1 MSRRAWAELLVLA
14 ALWGAVYPLIEVA
27 LRDLSPVLVVL
38 GRVLLAALLLVP
50 LAVRNGALGLLWKRP
65 RAIVETALVQSTI
78 PLLLLTV
85 GQQYVPS
92 GIAGILVGAQP
103 LFVALLAVRFDP
115 AERPQGWAGVLGIV
129 LGFVGLV
136 LLFGVDLR
144 GGWHALLGG
153 ALVLIAAL
161 CYAAGSIM
169 IHKRHAAAQPLGVA
183 TSAMLVTTIAM
194 AVPAGLSLPDHIPG
208 TTTLAALGV
217 LGILCTGLPLVV
229 FYTLIA
235 HTGPARAA
243 LAFYLSP
250 AFAIAFGTIFLSE
263 DLTVSAVVGLAAII
277 AGSALAARRAE
288 SLPT

>member
-1 MSRRAWAELLVLA
+1 MSRRVWAELLVLA
-14 ALWGAVYPLIEVA
+14 ALWGAVYPLIDVA

-50 LAVRNGALGLLWKRP
+50 IAVHNGALGLLWKHP
-65 RAIVETALVQSTI
+65 RAIAETALVQSTI
-78 PLLLLTV
+78 PLLLLTA

-103 LFVALLAVRFDP
+103 LFVALLALRFDP
-115 AERPQGWAGVLGIV
+115 AERPQGWTGVLGIM

-144 GGWHALLGG
+144 GGWDALLGG
-153 ALVLIAAL
+153 TLVLIAAL

-169 IHKRHAAAQPLGVA
+169 IHKRHAAAQPIGVA

-194 AVPAGLSLPDHIPG
+194 AVPAGFSLPDHLPS
-208 TTTLAALGV
+208 TASLAALGV
-217 LGILCTGLPLVV
+217 LGIVCTGLPLVV

-235 HTGPARAA
+235 HTGPAHAA

-250 AFAIAFGTIFLSE
+250 AFAVAFGTIFLSE
-263 DLTVSAVVGLAAII
+263 DLTVSAVAGLAAII

>member
-1 MSRRAWAELLVLA
+1 MSRRGWAELLVLA
-14 ALWGAVYPLIEVA
+14 AMWGAVYPLIEVA
-27 LRDLSPVLVVL
+27 LRDLPPVIVVL

-50 LAVRNGALGLLWKRP
+50 LAIRNGALGPLWKRP
-65 RAIVETALVQSTI
+65 RAIVETALVQSTA

-103 LFVALLAVRFDP
+103 LFVAVLALRFDP
-115 AERPQGWAGVLGIV
+115 AERPQGWPGVLGIL
-129 LGFVGLV
+129 LGFAGLI

-153 ALVLIAAL
+153 ALVLVAAL
-161 CYAAGSIM
+161 GYATGSIM
-169 IHKRHAAAQPLGVA
+169 IHKRHADAQPLGVA
-183 TSAMLVTTIAM
+183 TSAMLVTTIAT
-194 AVPAGLSLPDHIPG
+194 AVPAGLSLPDQVPS
-208 TTTLAALGV
+208 TAALAAVGV
-217 LGILCTGLPLVV
+217 LGILCTGLPLVM

-235 HTGPARAA
+235 QAGPARAA

-250 AFAIAFGTIFLSE
+250 AFAVAFGTIFLSE
-263 DLTVSAVVGLAAII
+263 ELTVSAVAGLAAII

-288 SLPT
+288 SVPT